1 MQKALAQN
9 PNLIRT
15 LLGLSFTLIFIL
27 AYAVYG
33 ATVSP
38 SYYLYQTDA
47 ETTNHDVGQSNSI
60 YNEQTNTTTWYW
72 DVSADGV
79 NLTWVNLTATELS
92 DDSVVK
98 LSNSAGLFSNR
109 LLGVADADKFS
120 CEESCYKNS
129 THEATSDD
137 GSDVSIYSMTTT
149 DPGRRNNGTVYAKS
163 LNDATEKAQ
172 DIIEYEHT
180 PSTIRIE
187 IIEKGERQTSPTIF
201 LTTVNEDFSSI
212 EVFSIDTATE
222 FLWALAAVVGC
233 FSMVLIPSFGLYFAS
248 RAKERNNELKLK
260 LAEES
265 VEKELEQE

>member
-1 MQKALAQN
+1 MFQ
-9 PNLIRT
+9 
-15 LLGLSFTLIFIL
+15 
-27 AYAVYG
+27 
-33 ATVSP
+33 
-38 SYYLYQTDA
+38 
-47 ETTNHDVGQSNSI
+47 
-60 YNEQTNTTTWYW
+60 
-72 DVSADGV
+72 
-79 NLTWVNLTATELS
+79 
-92 DDSVVK
+92 
-98 LSNSAGLFSNR
+98 
-109 LLGVADADKFS
+109 
-120 CEESCYKNS
+120 NS

-222 FLWALAAVVGC
+222 FL
-233 FSMVLIPSFGLYFAS
+233 GL
-248 RAKERNNELKLK
+248 
-260 LAEES
+260 
-265 VEKELEQE
+265 